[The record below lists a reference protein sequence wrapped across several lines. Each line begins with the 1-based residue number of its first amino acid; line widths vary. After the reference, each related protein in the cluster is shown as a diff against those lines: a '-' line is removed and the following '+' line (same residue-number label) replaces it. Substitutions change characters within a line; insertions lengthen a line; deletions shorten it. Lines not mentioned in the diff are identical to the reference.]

1 MCLSHWVWN
10 DLEFSLQ
17 MKYLCLISS
26 DTQVPISQVVGLL
39 GRQLSPV
46 LACWNWTF
54 SLLFSGPLCEGNKGN
69 TEWKLGEWV
78 YAEIHL

>member
-39 GRQLSPV
+39 GRQVKPSAGMLELDLLPIVLWSPV
-46 LACWNWTF
+46 
-54 SLLFSGPLCEGNKGN
+54 
-69 TEWKLGEWV
+69 
-78 YAEIHL
+78 